1 MTGTTV
7 TRLEFAQKLG
17 ELLNV
22 PLVACPSG
30 GKEFIY
36 PEGDRDSLTAADN
49 VSQLDRWKPSW
60 AIMGRTGGNVAGV
73 DVDPRNGSD
82 IEKTRQLLDGLH
94 VRIFAEVATPSGGRH
109 FYIAGHPELPSC
121 SALNGWPG
129 IDILSF
135 GKLVF
140 LPGTQRPK
148 YDGAGYTI
156 IFDNLEALADGGDP
170 DGAEAFADWVA
181 ERRSSGE
188 RFETSSPW
196 QGGEP
201 DARQAQYLAKM
212 LAGMHSDLSAMS
224 KDSGRNTA
232 VYNKALKC
240 GNFIAGAGLDEA
252 AATDALLDASRDNGL
267 VQEDGE
273 RSVLASIASGIKNGR
288 VRPRA
293 VPEPKA
299 SSNGSADP
307 DQRLA
312 TLADLLT
319 QLRTWQ
325 HLPDP
330 THIVAALATAAT
342 RNLDG
347 EPCWLL
353 MVAPPSSGKTETARL
368 LDDTAD
374 ARLNEVT
381 AAGLLSWSKSKGKN
395 VKPKPTGVLARAG
408 SQALVTFGDLSSLL
422 ATSDRGGRDQVF
434 GLLRRAYDGH
444 VTRDIAPPNGADT
457 DEQLEWSGRL
467 TVVAC
472 VTGAIDRYAA
482 HADQLGPRWLQVRIA
497 ERSTE
502 EKRRASQLARRGDL
516 AAHRAAAR
524 KTVAELLSRLPDD
537 LPELPDNIA
546 DEIEDAALVTAWGR
560 AAVPRNGYGRREIEG
575 IPIVEEPMR
584 LVQQLT
590 GIARGVLALGLPA
603 TAAAAIARRLALD
616 SMPEARR
623 AVLQAL
629 ATGEV
634 LSTSG
639 CARQANLHRHVARMA
654 LEDLAAIGVVANNRQ
669 DEETDDHEGVV
680 NWALTGDDGVIITD
694 VFEAFLQSGGGWHET
709 WVYTS
714 TSPPKREE
722 EDDSTIG
729 EPTLRATSED
739 PPDQTTVPPD
749 AAEMHDFCTLCG
761 NPLMAP
767 RSRQRGMCESCWLH
781 NEDGAA

>member
-1 MTGTTV
+1 MTATTV
-7 TRLEFAQKLG
+7 GLDFAEKLG
-17 ELLNV
+17 ALLNV
-22 PLVACPSG
+22 PLVACPPKPG
-30 GKEFIY
+30 EEFIY
-36 PEGDRDSLTAADN
+36 PTGDRDSLSADDN
-49 VSQLDRWKPSW
+49 TNQLNRVHPGW
-60 AIMGRTGGNVAGV
+60 AIMARTGGNVAVV

-82 IEKTRQLLDGLH
+82 IDKTRQLLDGLDI
-94 VRIFAEVATPSGGRH
+94 RIFAEVATPSGGRH
-109 FYIAGHPELPSC
+109 FYVAGHPELPSC

-129 IDILSF
+129 LDVLSF

-140 LPGTQRPK
+140 LVGTQRPK
-148 YDGAGYTI
+148 YNGAGYRI
-156 IFDNLEALADGGDP
+156 ISDDLEALADGGDP
-170 DGAEAFADWVA
+170 DGAEAFSNWVA
-181 ERRSSGE
+181 ERRGE
-188 RFETSSPW
+188 REQFQTSSPW

-201 DARQAQYLAKM
+201 DTRQAQYLAKM
-212 LAGMHSDLSAMS
+212 LGGVHRDLSAMG

-232 VYNKALKC
+232 VYNKALRC
-240 GNFIAGAGLDEA
+240 GNFIAGAGLNETV
-252 AATDALLDASRDNGL
+252 ATSVLLDASRENGL
-267 VQEDGE
+267 VQDDGE
-273 RSVLASIASGIKNGR
+273 RSIGFHQIRNQK
-288 VRPRA
+288 RA
-293 VPEPKA
+293 GPPAGVPEPKA

-307 DQRLA
+307 DQQLA

-330 THIVAALATAAT
+330 THIVGALATAAT

-381 AAGLLSWSKSKGKN
+381 AAGLLSWSKGKGKN
-395 VKPKPTGVLARAG
+395 VKPKPTGILARAG

-524 KTVAELLSRLPDD
+524 KTVAELLARLPDD

-546 DEIEDAALVTAWGR
+546 DDIEDAALVTAWGR

-584 LVQQLT
+584 LVQQLN
-590 GIARGVLALGLPA
+590 GIARGMLALGLPA
-603 TAAAAIARRLALD
+603 TAAAAVARRLALD

-639 CARQANLHRHVARMA
+639 CARQAKLHRHVARMA

-694 VFEAFLQSGGGWHET
+694 VFEAFLQSGGGVARNVGLYLHL
-709 WVYTS
+709 
-714 TSPPKREE
+714 SPKERRRE
-722 EDDSTIG
+722 
-729 EPTLRATSED
+729 
-739 PPDQTTVPPD
+739 Q
-749 AAEMHDFCTLCG
+749 
-761 NPLMAP
+761 
-767 RSRQRGMCESCWLH
+767 
-781 NEDGAA
+781 